1 MDTTAETLKPAVRAT
16 RDRLR
21 AHFTST
27 ALKATRTR
35 KRGAADSVRPRKTS
49 QVSARG
55 DYPFGRMRGGAKGP
69 ELQCHVA
76 HDDVQGVRAQIFFS
90 FFSRPRRGEFPR
102 RSRRGVLRLDV
113 PAGVEGAQEWS
124 AGSFGRLSV
133 MHSPLVEKLRG
144 LGRKVDSKDAQ
155 ARLGPRL
162 SWASSGGQSWAH
174 SCCSKASLG
183 EALSD
188 EGITAIETDLLW
200 SDSQSAVVHAHP
212 PAKESDLAFDVRR
225 RRRWREMCFRITTSF
240 RLDAPCWTSRGV

>member
-102 RSRRGVLRLDV
+102 RSRRGSTVRIHTVQLYLSADQNTCTCSTAV
-113 PAGVEGAQEWS
+113 P
-124 AGSFGRLSV
+124 L
-133 MHSPLVEKLRG
+133 SPL
-144 LGRKVDSKDAQ
+144 D
-155 ARLGPRL
+155 L
-162 SWASSGGQSWAH
+162 SSVTSVR
-174 SCCSKASLG
+174 
-183 EALSD
+183 
-188 EGITAIETDLLW
+188 TAVLQYHGTCT
-200 SDSQSAVVHAHP
+200 H
-212 PAKESDLAFDVRR
+212 
-225 RRRWREMCFRITTSF
+225 MCRPTSM
-240 RLDAPCWTSRGV
+240 